1 MMRRV
6 ITDEHP
12 FMKRVNALYQY
23 MEDNNI
29 VIDRNLSGGLNIIDT
44 TNDKSYHLRDIDS
57 SEMSPVFPSGAE
69 FKLTYEKELN
79 EKR

>member
-1 MMRRV
+1 MRRV

-44 TNDKSYHLRDIDS
+44 TNDKSYHLRDTDS
-57 SEMSPVFPSGAE
+57 SEMSPVFPSGVE
-69 FKLTYEKELN
+69 FKLTYEN
-79 EKR
+79 